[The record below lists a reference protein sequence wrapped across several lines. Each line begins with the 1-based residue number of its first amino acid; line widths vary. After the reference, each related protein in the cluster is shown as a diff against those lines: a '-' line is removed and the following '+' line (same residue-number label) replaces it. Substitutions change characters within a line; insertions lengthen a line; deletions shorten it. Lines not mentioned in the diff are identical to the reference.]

1 MKTYSPSFSRYLCEE
16 YHPAQEWAASPDGK
30 AWIQQHSPSLA
41 ALMISREKEAIFG
54 VYSVSINGKIFYI
67 GESIRLVRRLIVH
80 AFHLAKHKERF
91 GVLVGGEQGE
101 DMQVDFQILSEHIF
115 KKEERLEE
123 ELFWIERLRPALQR
137 QGSDR
142 CIPRRAREAV
152 AASVL

>member
-1 MKTYSPSFSRYLCEE
+1 
-16 YHPAQEWAASPDGK
+16 
-30 AWIQQHSPSLA
+30 
-41 ALMISREKEAIFG
+41 
-54 VYSVSINGKIFYI
+54 
-67 GESIRLVRRLIVH
+67 
-80 AFHLAKHKERF
+80 
-91 GVLVGGEQGE
+91 
-101 DMQVDFQILSEHIF
+101 MQVDFQILSEHIF